1 MGLLY
6 GRAGRLN
13 TKNAGFRPGQSF
25 GAPATLPAPKP
36 AGTGD
41 DGAVAPTDG
50 GSGQAYGWASN
61 VGGRKENQDKVFAA
75 VLRPRGQSVWI
86 GGVFDGH
93 GKEGKAAAEYCR
105 DRVQQILEE
114 RVDEL
119 LVPDDARVAAVV
131 TVESEALFLFF
142 TSNILLLCGG
152 LYGELYERLYNKVL
166 SARRGAGGLR
176 GGARRLRHV
185 RRLFLQRHH
194 RHSLRAATG
203 RGRRP
208 PAADGVGRRL
218 ARAGRGRAVGRPPD
232 CRPPPRGGR
241 RARVGPGR
249 GEGGTGGSCL
259 DPLRL
264 FLRTSTPF
272 VCGVF

>member
-166 SARRGAGGLR
+166 SDLDLRVVLHALDGVHLDLEVRERVDQPLEVAGDL
-176 GGARRLRHV
+176 
-185 RRLFLQRHH
+185 
-194 RHSLRAATG
+194 
-203 RGRRP
+203 
-208 PAADGVGRRL
+208 DGVG
-218 ARAGRGRAVGRPPD
+218 D
-232 CRPPPRGGR
+232 THGG
-241 RARVGPGR
+241 
-249 GEGGTGGSCL
+249 
-259 DPLRL
+259 
-264 FLRTSTPF
+264 F
-272 VCGVF
+272 